1 MFSKNYGL
9 LYEEQAWQ
17 LSSAPPN
24 FIELLDRRCSA
35 MTVEIFRQK
44 KHKKIKK
51 KKAIVAS
58 ADRAI
63 QLYIESGIT
72 SGTAFD
78 QLYDEVD
85 KTWWSALKD
94 GLPAA
99 PNNHQKRE
107 QDPFALQ
114 KTARPA

>member
-1 MFSKNYGL
+1 MLSDDSRNLPTEKAQKN
-9 LYEEQAWQ
+9 
-17 LSSAPPN
+17 
-24 FIELLDRRCSA
+24 
-35 MTVEIFRQK
+35 K
-44 KHKKIKK
+44 KK